1 MQLERRLFS
10 DWLNWLCSDWNHE
23 RARAQFEATMDLV
36 AAEMD
41 RAGVS
46 TEHEA
51 AFAHLGC
58 DWLLRRAGN
67 GMQSSEMGRQLTGR
81 KSRSGWL
88 SWLVERMG

>member
-41 RAGVS
+41 REGVS
-46 TEHEA
+46 ATHLALDCRCTLEGLQVVTWGGLGRTGTA
-51 AFAHLGC
+51 A
-58 DWLLRRAGN
+58 
-67 GMQSSEMGRQLTGR
+67 GRG
-81 KSRSGWL
+81 G
-88 SWLVERMG
+88 G